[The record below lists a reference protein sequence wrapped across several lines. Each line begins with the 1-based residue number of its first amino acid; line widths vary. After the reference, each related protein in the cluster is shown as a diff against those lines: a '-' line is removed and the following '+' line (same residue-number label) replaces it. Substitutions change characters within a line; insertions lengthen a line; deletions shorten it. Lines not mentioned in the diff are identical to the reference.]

1 MLIEDVLLEFKRT
14 HLEHIEDIIIT
25 DGYNGGKAVIEYF
38 RGLLITLQ
46 GTSSEAISVSVKW
59 DGAPAV
65 VCGTHPET
73 GRFFVGTKSVFNPGT
88 PKINYTKQQIAKNHG
103 TDDLGQKLL
112 KCLVHLRKL
121 NIQGVV
127 QGDLLFTD
135 DDIVR
140 KNLNGTPHLTFKPN
154 TITYAVP
161 ENSDIGKQVDTAKVG
176 IIFHTTYNGEIF
188 ADMTASAGADTET
201 FTQSSDVFFDNATY
215 KDVSGSAKFTADETK
230 QFMNGIDKLEALL
243 NNVPRD
249 LSNLLGTNQDFVP
262 YFQMYINAMVKQGQL
277 PTNVNQFLQGF
288 QKFYAERMQQQ
299 IAGLKAQKALQ
310 LRQNK
315 LKQMP
320 TFMAR
325 IKKPLQAMLTFY
337 KSVQLLKGFVLKK
350 MNQAMA
356 IGSFA
361 QTDSGLEV
369 TDPEGF
375 VAVDKTGNAVKLV
388 DRLGFSRRNLS
399 IVKKFQKE
407 SMMRI
412 DELVEGPYDPYR
424 HKAIFF
430 AGSPGS
436 GKTYVARKL
445 AGSFQGLKQVNMDSI
460 FKHLMTK
467 KNLSWKMPPEEEP
480 EREKQRQRSK
490 ELVAKQ
496 QQTYADSGLG
506 LLIDSTGRITQTV
519 RRIKDELEDKG
530 YETTMVFV
538 TTDLETALRRNKER
552 ERTLPD
558 KLIHQNFEVIEQRL
572 GEYQRMFNDVLVIDN
587 SESTQMSMPAQL
599 VHVEKNIRKFLQ

>member
-59 DGAPAV
+59 EGAPAV

-135 DDIVR
+135 DDLTG
-140 KNLNGTPHLTFKPN
+140 KNIDGKPHITFTPN

-215 KDVSGSAKFTADETK
+215 KDVSGSAKFTADETRK
-230 QFMNGIDKLEALL
+230 FMLGIEKLETLL

-249 LSNLLGTNQDFVP
+249 LSSLLGQNKDFVG
-262 YFQMYINAMVKQGQL
+262 YFQLYINAMVKQGEL
-277 PTNVNQFLQGF
+277 PTNINQFLQGF
-288 QKFYAERMQQQ
+288 KKYYSDRMQQQ
-299 IAGLKAQKALQ
+299 IAGLKAQKALA
-310 LRQNK
+310 LRQEK
-315 LKQMP
+315 IKQMP
-320 TFMAR
+320 QFLAR
-325 IKKPLQAMLTFY
+325 AKRPLQAMLTFY
-337 KSVQLLKGFVLKK
+337 KAVQQMKVFVLKK

-356 IGSFA
+356 IGSFQ

-388 DRLGFSRRNLS
+388 DRLGFSRRNLTA
-399 IVKKFQKE
+399 IKKFQK
-407 SMMRI
+407 
-412 DELVEGPYDPYR
+412 
-424 HKAIFF
+424 
-430 AGSPGS
+430 
-436 GKTYVARKL
+436 T
-445 AGSFQGLKQVNMDSI
+445 N
-460 FKHLMTK
+460 
-467 KNLSWKMPPEEEP
+467 
-480 EREKQRQRSK
+480 
-490 ELVAKQ
+490 
-496 QQTYADSGLG
+496 
-506 LLIDSTGRITQTV
+506 
-519 RRIKDELEDKG
+519 
-530 YETTMVFV
+530 
-538 TTDLETALRRNKER
+538 
-552 ERTLPD
+552 
-558 KLIHQNFEVIEQRL
+558 
-572 GEYQRMFNDVLVIDN
+572 
-587 SESTQMSMPAQL
+587 
-599 VHVEKNIRKFLQ
+599 